1 MHVKIQ
7 GGGDGKY
14 SNQGSCAFLVNYLEH
29 EDLQRER
36 EGREIE
42 PFFSHTDIAS
52 ASSIIKAIDYNKQ
65 KLCKTDSKFFMI
77 TFSPSKEEQE
87 HLGLTEKE
95 QSEKIKDFVRNG
107 VMQKYAENFNK
118 GLNASDLMYY
128 AKIHHDRKN
137 SKDDNMHVHI
147 LVSRKTLDGKIKIS
161 PQTNHRNTSGGAV
174 KGGFIRTDFYTNV
187 ENSFDNKFLY
197 SRKREEEFDF
207 KKQCKVAKPAELKS
221 LMEESHKS
229 NAQQQKNQDTFI
241 QETKDKGFTNSEID
255 LLMKGKNI
263 ETADAIFSLNLNS
276 DKNFELQS
284 DIKYVQDTKLFQ
296 GVSSGNIDDPD
307 DLNRKRKRSGNRR

>member
-14 SNQGSCAFLVNYLEH
+14 SNQGSCASLVNYLEH

-36 EGREIE
+36 EGRKIE

-77 TFSPSKEEQE
+77 TFSPSKEEQK
-87 HLGLTEKE
+87 HLGFTEKE

-174 KGGFIRTDFYTNV
+174 KGGFVRTDFYTNV

-207 KKQCKVAKPAELKS
+207 KKQSKVAKPAELKS

-263 ETADAIFSLNLNS
+263 ETADTIFSLNLNS
-276 DKNFELQS
+276 DKNFELQ
-284 DIKYVQDTKLFQ
+284 T
-296 GVSSGNIDDPD
+296 
-307 DLNRKRKRSGNRR
+307 LNKTFETASITNGLSLGGSEELDELKKKRKRSVNRR